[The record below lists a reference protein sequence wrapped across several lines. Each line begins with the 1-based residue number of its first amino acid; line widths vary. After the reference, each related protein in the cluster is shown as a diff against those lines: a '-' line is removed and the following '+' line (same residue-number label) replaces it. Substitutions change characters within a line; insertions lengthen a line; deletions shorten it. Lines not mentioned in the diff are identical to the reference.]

1 MKKLNI
7 GLLGLGQIGT
17 GLYEILMEKK
27 AFFNVFE
34 IALIVGMGVFIA
46 MGLVAYQNP
55 DVCDSLAQVTQT
67 VSELFA
73 V

>member
-1 MKKLNI
+1 
-7 GLLGLGQIGT
+7 
-17 GLYEILMEKK
+17 MEKK

-67 VSELFA
+67 VSKLFA